1 MAATAK
7 LMAFLGMNPSGFNSG
22 VDQAGKKVRSFEGV
36 LSGMKGK
43 LAAAF
48 SIGAIVA
55 AGKAVADTMG
65 VLADTAENLNVTTD
79 QLQGLGFMAKQVGLD
94 LGDVSA
100 ALGKLSAIQADFV
113 SGGASDEVKDKLKAL
128 GFATPDQADAMNAA
142 EFFEAISKGAQAS
155 SEGLTAAL
163 QMLGRAGPKFQAV
176 MRGVAGIGLSGAV
189 EASREAGGLISQE
202 DIQATDAAM
211 DGLVERIKRR
221 FVKAGAV
228 VVAALSRG
236 ANALTGDGAGVLTD
250 DQSARAKRNQEAR
263 VRADEE
269 AAKKIIEETA
279 EIRQKMAYDA
289 MTDAEKRLEIE
300 RQIAELD
307 AKRMSANTATAWAQR
322 DKERAELEA
331 KLAGMPAG
339 MTRNAA
345 PVDSLRQIGVVGGTA
360 VPSPADLQ
368 RKLLVEAQ
376 KQGKYSAEMVRLLRE
391 KKGGVF

>member
-1 MAATAK
+1 
-7 LMAFLGMNPSGFNSG
+7 
-22 VDQAGKKVRSFEGV
+22 
-36 LSGMKGK
+36 
-43 LAAAF
+43 
-48 SIGAIVA
+48 
-55 AGKAVADTMG
+55 
-65 VLADTAENLNVTTD
+65 
-79 QLQGLGFMAKQVGLD
+79 
-94 LGDVSA
+94 
-100 ALGKLSAIQADFV
+100 
-113 SGGASDEVKDKLKAL
+113 
-128 GFATPDQADAMNAA
+128 
-142 EFFEAISKGAQAS
+142 
-155 SEGLTAAL
+155 
-163 QMLGRAGPKFQAV
+163 
-176 MRGVAGIGLSGAV
+176 MRGVAGIGLSGAT

-250 DQSARAKRNQEAR
+250 DQSARAKRNQAAR

-331 KLAGMPAG
+331 KLASMGATPPSNKE
-339 MTRNAA
+339 TSF
-345 PVDSLRQIGVVGGTA
+345 DQLRRVGA
-360 VPSPADLQ
+360 
-368 RKLLVEAQ
+368 
-376 KQGKYSAEMVRLLRE
+376 
-391 KKGGVF
+391 GVFGGSNLGASVANKQLTIQQKMVAELQLIKGIMEKQRQGRF

>member
-1 MAATAK
+1 
-7 LMAFLGMNPSGFNSG
+7 
-22 VDQAGKKVRSFEGV
+22 
-36 LSGMKGK
+36 MKGK

-48 SIGAIVA
+48 SIGAVVA

-176 MRGVAGIGLSGAV
+176 MRGVAGIGLSGAT

-250 DQSARAKRNQEAR
+250 DQSARAKRNQAAR

-331 KLAGMPAG
+331 KLASMGATPPSNKE
-339 MTRNAA
+339 TSF
-345 PVDSLRQIGVVGGTA
+345 DQLRRVGA
-360 VPSPADLQ
+360 
-368 RKLLVEAQ
+368 
-376 KQGKYSAEMVRLLRE
+376 
-391 KKGGVF
+391 GVFGGSNLGASVANKQLTIQQKMVAELQLIKGIMEKQRQGRF

>member
-48 SIGAIVA
+48 SITAITAAVKSSVSLAGAIV
-55 AGKAVADTMG
+55 DS
-65 VLADTAENLNVTTD
+65 AENLRITTD
-79 QLQGLGFMAKQVGLD
+79 QFQALVAKAQAYGLSLE
-94 LGDVSA
+94 DVTI
-100 ALGKLSAIQADFV
+100 ALNKVMKAQEDFV
-113 SGGASDEVKDKLKAL
+113 SASPSKATAEAFGVL
-128 GFATPDQADAMNAA
+128 GFTRPEDADALNAA
-142 EFFEAISKGAQAS
+142 EIFEKISEAAQRGS
-155 SEGLTAAL
+155 SEATAAFDI
-163 QMLGRAGPKFQAV
+163 MGKSGVRFRAFMGALGQSGLKGLEADARNAGRLVSEAAL
-176 MRGVAGIGLSGAV
+176 VAADETGDAV
-189 EASREAGGLISQE
+189 EGQWDRL
-202 DIQATDAAM
+202 
-211 DGLVERIKRR
+211 K
-221 FVKAGAV
+221 KAGAKGIGSI
-228 VVAALSRG
+228 ANWLKGKGGSGDGMAGGALPDRTAE
-236 ANALTGDGAGVLTD
+236 ANAA
-250 DQSARAKRNQEAR
+250 AR

-331 KLAGMPAG
+331 RLAGLPAG
-339 MTRNAA
+339 MTPNAA

-360 VPSPADLQ
+360 GPSPADLQ